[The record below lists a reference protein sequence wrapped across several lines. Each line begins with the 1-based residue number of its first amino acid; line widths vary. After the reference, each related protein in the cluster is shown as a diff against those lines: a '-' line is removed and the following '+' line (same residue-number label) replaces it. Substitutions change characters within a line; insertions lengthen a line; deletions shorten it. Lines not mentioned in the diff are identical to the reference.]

1 MNKRIVILMV
11 AGSFLLALA
20 CNGKKKDTTPN
31 GGNGGDGNGGGGGGV
46 FARKVVKKLS
56 TKAKKAFKR
65 VEQDVKAILQ
75 EAKGRG
81 GKWTASDCEKVADAF
96 EKVARQVS
104 GEKPAVARARFNQG
118 VAYSK
123 CGMDSKAKNAYQ
135 AALNAN
141 PNYAPAKVNLAEMAA
156 RNGNHAAAYQ
166 TFLQA
171 FLARPQNI
179 DANYNLA
186 VIFERKARKG
196 EPAPTVLRNFWRKLK
211 FESKTS
217 FDIAEA
223 HLRMVLAR
231 ASAGKDVRSA
241 VLNLKA
247 YTLLSLLYFQQSKKR
262 KHRSKLMLAKLVLK
276 EALKVFKKP
285 VIKGKYCKTPETPS
299 DFDLAAAQLRNL
311 TGLLLLRDKRL
322 VEAMYRFEAALKC
335 DANNVESHMNRA
347 AIALGFRGYGI
358 AHVSFKRVLKQQPKR
373 VDAIVGLGVALRGLA
388 STVPPMKR
396 DEFYNKAGAQYKKAL
411 AINPNYT
418 DAIYNLGH
426 LYMDYVNNKD
436 KAEKWYKEYLTKPR
450 KYTNRKAR
458 KEAKEQIAEI
468 AYQRKVEA
476 KMKRM
481 EGDAARRR
489 EEQRR
494 RAAATPPPMPPPM
507 PPPRGMKTMR
517 PMGM

>member
-1 MNKRIVILMV
+1 MV

-20 CNGKKKDTTPN
+20 CNGKKSGGTTPE
-31 GGNGGDGNGGGGGGV
+31 GGGGGGDDSGGV
-46 FARKVVKKLS
+46 FAKKTEKKLS
-56 TKAKKAFKR
+56 TKAKKAFKK
-65 VEQDVKAILQ
+65 VEQDVKAVLND
-75 EAKGRG
+75 AKNRG
-81 GKWTASDCEKVADAF
+81 GKWTRSDCEKVADAF

-104 GEKPAVARARFNQG
+104 GEKIAVARARFNQG

-123 CGMDSKAKNAYQ
+123 CMLDSKAKEAYQ
-135 AALNAN
+135 AALSAVSS
-141 PNYAPAKVNLAEMAA
+141 YAPAKVNLAEMAA
-156 RNGNHAAAYQ
+156 RRGNHSAAYQ

-171 FLARPQNI
+171 FLAQPQNI

-186 VIFERKARKG
+186 VIFERKARRG
-196 EPAPTVLRNFWRKLK
+196 EPAPEVLKRFWRRLK
-211 FESKTS
+211 FESRTS

-231 ASAGKDVRSA
+231 SSAGKDERSA

-276 EALKVFKKP
+276 EALKTFKKP
-285 VIKGKYCKTPETPS
+285 VVKGKYCKTPEAPT

-322 VEAMYRFEAALKC
+322 VEAMHRFEAALKC

-347 AIALGFRGYGI
+347 AIALGFRGYQI
-358 AHVSFKRVLKQQPKR
+358 AHISFKRVLKQQPKR

-396 DEFYNKAGAQYKKAL
+396 DEFYNKAAAQYRKAL
-411 AINPNYT
+411 SINPNYT

-426 LYMDYVNNKD
+426 LYMDYVNDKD
-436 KAEKWYKEYLTKPR
+436 KAEKWYKEYLAKPR
-450 KYTNRKAR
+450 RYTSRTAR

-468 AYQRKVEA
+468 AYQRVVEA
-476 KMKRM
+476 KMQKM
-481 EGDAARRR
+481 ERDAKRRR

-494 RAAATPPPMPPPM
+494 RAAAMPPPM
-507 PPPRGMKTMR
+507 ER
-517 PMGM
+517 PMTAPKGM

>member
-1 MNKRIVILMV
+1 MKKRIVILMV

-20 CNGKKKDTTPN
+20 CNGKKNGGTTP
-31 GGNGGDGNGGGGGGV
+31 GGGDGAGGDGAGAGGSV
-46 FARKVVKKLS
+46 FAKKKEKKLS
-56 TKAKKAFKR
+56 TKAKRAFKK
-65 VEQDVKAILQ
+65 VEQDVKAVLQ
-75 EAKGRG
+75 EAKSRG
-81 GKWTASDCEKVADAF
+81 GKWTSSDCEKVADAF

-104 GEKPAVARARFNQG
+104 GEKIAVARARFNQG

-123 CGMDSKAKNAYQ
+123 CMMDARARSAYRS
-135 AALNAN
+135 ALNAV

-156 RNGNHAAAYQ
+156 RSGNHGAAYQ

-196 EPAPTVLRNFWRKLK
+196 EPAPEVLKRFWRRLK
-211 FESKTS
+211 FESRTS

-231 ASAGKDVRSA
+231 ASAGKDLRSA

-285 VIKGKYCKTPETPS
+285 VVKGKYCKTPETPS

-335 DANNVESHMNRA
+335 DANNIESHMNRA
-347 AIALGFRGYGI
+347 AIALGFRGYKI
-358 AHVSFKRVLKQQPKR
+358 AHVSFTRVLKQQPKR

-388 STVPPMKR
+388 STVAPMRR
-396 DEFYNKAGAQYKKAL
+396 DEFYNKAIAQYKKAL
-411 AINPNYT
+411 SINPNYT
-418 DAIYNLGH
+418 DAIYNMGH
-426 LYMDYVNNKD
+426 LYMDYMNDKD

-450 KYTNRKAR
+450 KFTSRRAR
-458 KEAKEQIAEI
+458 KEAKEQLSEI

-476 KMKRM
+476 KMKTM
-481 EGDAARRR
+481 ELDAKRRR

-494 RAAATPPPMPPPM
+494 RDAAMT
-507 PPPRGMKTMR
+507 R
-517 PMGM
+517 PMTAPKGMGGARPGGM

>member
-1 MNKRIVILMV
+1 MKKRITILMI

-20 CNGKKKDTTPN
+20 CNGKKNGGTTPDPDN
-31 GGNGGDGNGGGGGGV
+31 GNNNGSSSV
-46 FARKVVKKLS
+46 FTKKKQKKLS
-56 TKAKKAFKR
+56 KKAKKAFKK
-65 VEQDVKAILQ
+65 VEQDVKAILK
-75 EAKGRG
+75 EAKNRG
-81 GKWTASDCEKVADAF
+81 GKWTSSDCEKVADAF
-96 EKVARQVS
+96 ERVARQVS
-104 GEKPAVARARFNQG
+104 GEKRAVARARFNQG

-123 CGMDSKAKNAYQ
+123 CSMDAKAKSAYRN
-135 AALNAN
+135 ALNAV
-141 PNYAPAKVNLAEMAA
+141 PNYAPAKVNLAELAA
-156 RNGNHAAAYQ
+156 RGGNHNAAYQ

-171 FLARPQNI
+171 FLARPQNV

-196 EPAPTVLRNFWRKLK
+196 EPAPAVLRNFWRKLK

-231 ASAGKDVRSA
+231 SSAGKDVRSA

-285 VIKGKYCKTPETPS
+285 VIKGKFCKTPESPS

-311 TGLLLLRDKRL
+311 TGMILLRDQRL

-335 DANNVESHMNRA
+335 DANNIESHMNRA
-347 AIALGFRGYGI
+347 AIALGFRGYAI
-358 AHVSFKRVLKQQPKR
+358 AHISFKRVLKLQPKR

-388 STVPPMKR
+388 AVQPPMKR
-396 DEFYNKAGAQYKKAL
+396 DAFYNKAAAQYRKAL
-411 AINPNYT
+411 SINPNYT

-436 KAEKWYKEYLTKPR
+436 KAEKWYKEYLAKPR
-450 KYTNRKAR
+450 KFTVRKAR

-489 EEQRR
+489 EEERRR
-494 RAAATPPPMPPPM
+494 RAAMPPPVM
-507 PPPRGMKTMR
+507 TRPRKAPMGMGAMKPRGM
-517 PMGM
+517 